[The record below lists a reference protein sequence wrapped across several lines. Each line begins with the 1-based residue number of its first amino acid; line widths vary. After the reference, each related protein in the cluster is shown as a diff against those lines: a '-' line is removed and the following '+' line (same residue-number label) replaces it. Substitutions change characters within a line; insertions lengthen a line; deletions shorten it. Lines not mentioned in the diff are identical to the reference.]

1 MRIHAE
7 LDAIGMRN
15 TIGVTTGQVYTGSVG
30 STARQE
36 YAMVGDVVNLAARLM
51 VAGTKLGK
59 SILCDH
65 ATYAASCAH
74 TSYVELEPIS
84 VKGKKSKIRI
94 YEPEARR
101 FRPRFPSAYV
111 IGRLGE
117 KMLLERKVT
126 ALAERGDSSVVLI
139 EGVEGM
145 GKSIL
150 ASYARHLAVRHN
162 VRVLYGIGDP
172 MNREPFFAW
181 GAVLMDLLA
190 LPDHVTAEVAQGL
203 HGALE
208 RKMSPD
214 WFRLTPLMADVLPE
228 LRDAF
233 PENATVRGMSRRQR
247 TDNTINLIKHLMQS
261 HVCGPVLVVIENV
274 HCLDNAS
281 LKALL
286 NVRKG
291 MLAFMVLCTTRPVPE
306 PRPDL
311 LQEVYQLKS
320 TAVLELGP
328 LSVSSCCMIAELRLG
343 ITESCETLRTLVAQ
357 AVPSV
362 QGNPYFIVQF
372 ATSLRDSGF
381 IALGEHGSVRVSRAA
396 KEQQNSAALPEAVV
410 RIINA
415 RIDRLSASAQMVL
428 KVASVIGSNFSLS
441 VLQAVYPIEGEK
453 RYLEQ
458 ELNLLCTLN
467 IIALKGKSA
476 RDANYFFTTE
486 TIREVSYSRM
496 LFSQRKQLHEV
507 LANYYQTQLDDP
519 TSTTALAHHWG
530 KVALGEQSPSNGV
543 VLVALRYTKLASEQA
558 LHHEAKKEAPK
569 SEESA
574 VLERDALAKL
584 SSFPTSREEQ
594 QQDKVPLLRTL
605 SRLQAESPE
614 NILKKMGIPDPNAAD
629 SSGWSKLHNA
639 ASKADLPLLEALL
652 SHELVDVN
660 AKNMNGNTALH
671 YFVRSWDSSQNPMCE
686 RILQLFIWR
695 GAGVNY
701 RNGTNETP
709 LHSACLYG
717 KIDAV
722 EALLACGADV
732 NATNAEGETCL
743 HYVARSGNGKI
754 IEVLLSHG
762 AKAYFGEGPGTP
774 LALVKKTRKER
785 AVELIQEAT
794 EREQAE
800 AKAVEAKGAEATEAG
815 GAEEETKE

>member
-1 MRIHAE
+1 
-7 LDAIGMRN
+7 
-15 TIGVTTGQVYTGSVG
+15 
-30 STARQE
+30 
-36 YAMVGDVVNLAARLM
+36 
-51 VAGTKLGK
+51 
-59 SILCDH
+59 
-65 ATYAASCAH
+65 
-74 TSYVELEPIS
+74 
-84 VKGKKSKIRI
+84 
-94 YEPEARR
+94 
-101 FRPRFPSAYV
+101 
-111 IGRLGE
+111 
-117 KMLLERKVT
+117 
-126 ALAERGDSSVVLI
+126 
-139 EGVEGM
+139 
-145 GKSIL
+145 
-150 ASYARHLAVRHN
+150 
-162 VRVLYGIGDP
+162 
-172 MNREPFFAW
+172 
-181 GAVLMDLLA
+181 
-190 LPDHVTAEVAQGL
+190 
-203 HGALE
+203 
-208 RKMSPD
+208 
-214 WFRLTPLMADVLPE
+214 
-228 LRDAF
+228 
-233 PENATVRGMSRRQR
+233 
-247 TDNTINLIKHLMQS
+247 
-261 HVCGPVLVVIENV
+261 
-274 HCLDNAS
+274 
-281 LKALL
+281 
-286 NVRKG
+286 
-291 MLAFMVLCTTRPVPE
+291 
-306 PRPDL
+306 
-311 LQEVYQLKS
+311 
-320 TAVLELGP
+320 
-328 LSVSSCCMIAELRLG
+328 
-343 ITESCETLRTLVAQ
+343 
-357 AVPSV
+357 
-362 QGNPYFIVQF
+362 
-372 ATSLRDSGF
+372 
-381 IALGEHGSVRVSRAA
+381 
-396 KEQQNSAALPEAVV
+396 
-410 RIINA
+410 
-415 RIDRLSASAQMVL
+415 
-428 KVASVIGSNFSLS
+428 
-441 VLQAVYPIEGEK
+441 
-453 RYLEQ
+453 
-458 ELNLLCTLN
+458 
-467 IIALKGKSA
+467 
-476 RDANYFFTTE
+476 
-486 TIREVSYSRM
+486 M

-558 LHHEAKKEAPK
+558 LHHEAKKEASKWLQQTLALVALLPK